1 MNSGHLHTKVSGFKW
16 VQLTGGTHTWIHATI
31 ALERL
36 AQFIQVGI
44 PISLFVS
51 YTEQNKVCS
60 HIRSTHGA
68 SLRPWDFRECEE
80 DSMQNFYF
88 QTIFYG
94 GFTTWKRHLEMSA
107 S

>member
-1 MNSGHLHTKVSGFKW
+1 MGPAEG
-16 VQLTGGTHTWIHATI
+16 GGTYTCIHPII
-31 ALERL
+31 ALKGL
-36 AQFIQVGI
+36 AQFFQVGI
-44 PISLFVS
+44 HISLFVS
-51 YTEQNKVCS
+51 CTEQNKVCS

-68 SLRPWDFRECEE
+68 SLRPWDFRECKE
-80 DSMQNFYF
+80 DCMQNFYF